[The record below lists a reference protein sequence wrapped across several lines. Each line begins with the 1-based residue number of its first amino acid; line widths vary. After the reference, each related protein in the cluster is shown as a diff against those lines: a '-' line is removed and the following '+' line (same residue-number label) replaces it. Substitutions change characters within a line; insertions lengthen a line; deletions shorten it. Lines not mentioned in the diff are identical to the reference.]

1 MKTIKK
7 KKVKAV
13 AVAKV
18 KKTKKAKPVAVKKK
32 SKKIATLAKGID
44 IVEKPDG
51 TYVISGKN
59 AKALDGAVVERKE
72 RAYKFDERLVPYYLG
87 ADSKDGNTTLR
98 AALIKLGK
106 TPEMT
111 DLFVAMKSGNMGYN
125 DDAKE
130 IFVKAL
136 YTVIKGHDE
145 VGLAHVY
152 EEDIQAIHE
161 NNLKT
166 FNEFWD
172 ARAKTASSSN
182 EDEFSGFSN

>member
-1 MKTIKK
+1 MKVVK
-7 KKVKAV
+7 KKVK
-13 AVAKV
+13 KV
-18 KKTKKAKPVAVKKK
+18 KKAAKAKPTKATKKK
-32 SKKIATLAKGID
+32 LKKVATLAKGID

-59 AKALDGAVVERKE
+59 AKALEGATVERKE
-72 RAYKFDERLVPYYLG
+72 RQYKFDDRLVPYYLG
-87 ADSKDGNTTLR
+87 GDTKDGNLALR
-98 AALIKLGK
+98 DALIKLGK

-111 DLFVAMKSGNMGYN
+111 DLFVAMKSGNMGYR

-130 IFVKAL
+130 TFVKAL
-136 YTVIKGHDE
+136 YTIIKGHDE

-172 ARAKTASSSN
+172 ARAKAPSSE
-182 EDEFSGFSN
+182 EDEYSGFSN

>member
-1 MKTIKK
+1 MKVVKKKIKK
-7 KKVKAV
+7 TKPKVKA
-13 AVAKV
+13 
-18 KKTKKAKPVAVKKK
+18 TKKKLKKV
-32 SKKIATLAKGID
+32 ATLAKGID
-44 IVEKPDG
+44 IVEKTDG

-59 AKALDGAVVERKE
+59 AKGLEGAVVERKE
-72 RAYKFDERLVPYYLG
+72 RQYKFDDRLVPYYLG
-87 ADSKDGNTTLR
+87 GDTKDGNLALR
-98 AALIKLGK
+98 DALIKLGK

-111 DLFVAMKSGNMGYN
+111 DLFIAMKAGNMGYR

-130 IFVKAL
+130 TFIKAL
-136 YTVIKGHDE
+136 YTIIKGHDE

-172 ARAKTASSSN
+172 ARTKAASS
-182 EDEFSGFSN
+182 EDDEYSGFSN

>member
-1 MKTIKK
+1 MELVKKPKK
-7 KKVKAV
+7 KPK
-13 AVAKV
+13 
-18 KKTKKAKPVAVKKK
+18 VAVKKTVK
-32 SKKIATLAKGID
+32 KKPAKKKGKKIATLAKGID
-44 IVEKPDG
+44 IVEKADG
-51 TYVISGKN
+51 TYIISGKN

-72 RAYKFDERLVPYYLG
+72 RQYKFDERLVPYYMG
-87 ADSKDGNTTLR
+87 ADSKEGNLSLR
-98 AALIKLGK
+98 EALIKLGK

-111 DLFVAMKSGNMGYN
+111 DLFIAMKSGNMGYN

-130 IFVKAL
+130 TFIKAL
-136 YTVIKGHDE
+136 YAVIKGHDE

-172 ARAKTASSSN
+172 ARAKKAVEE
-182 EDEFSGFSN
+182 EDLFAGFSN

>member
-1 MKTIKK
+1 MQL
-7 KKVKAV
+7 
-13 AVAKV
+13 
-18 KKTKKAKPVAVKKK
+18 VKKK
-32 SKKIATLAKGID
+32 SKKKKVKVVVKNTKKRIKKASKKVATLAKGID

-59 AKALDGAVVERKE
+59 AKALEGAIVERKE

-87 ADSKDGNTTLR
+87 ADSKDGNITLR
-98 AALIKLGK
+98 EALIKLGK

-111 DLFVAMKSGNMGYN
+111 DLFVAMKTGNMGYN
-125 DDAKE
+125 DDGKE

-136 YTVIKGHDE
+136 YTIIKGHDE

-152 EEDIQAIHE
+152 EEDIQLIHE

-172 ARAKTASSSN
+172 ARAKKSADK